1 MRQDIERSQ
10 KVRQV
15 LTVLVLRQ
23 GACSVFPIFLQSF
36 DSSTHQEWRTDML
49 TFQDCQ
55 IKAWRG
61 KGHKADC
68 ELLAQH
74 RDLRDLF
81 VLEWD
86 VFEDFYRFPLN
97 LLL

>member
-1 MRQDIERSQ
+1 
-10 KVRQV
+10 
-15 LTVLVLRQ
+15 
-23 GACSVFPIFLQSF
+23 
-36 DSSTHQEWRTDML
+36 ML